1 MMNLLKQTYQ
11 EHHKKT
17 KIKLSDSV
25 EQLKSTCP
33 DATFKNIREF
43 LKATVTELCSTYDLR
58 CCKKRTLD
66 CKYTFPQA
74 LHSHNTITTSSNAT
88 ATDRVTSLT
97 AITTV
102 ITVHSN
108 HNTPSHPQNIAAD
121 ADATSCTTRYWRRNS
136 HNI

>member
-1 MMNLLKQTYQ
+1 MMNLSKQTYQ

-102 ITVHSN
+102 ITVHSK

-121 ADATSCTTRYWRRNS
+121 ADAT
-136 HNI
+136 